1 MGTVY
6 LAEHVRTGRP
16 PFEAASSWDL
26 MGMHM
31 REPPPPLPAIGVDG
45 RSLVTLPLRELLQ
58 QMLAKS
64 PLGRPTMAEVA
75 ARLSGL
81 LRHGQP
87 GDVHSAGGMTES
99 KGGASRRLSIGLL
112 WGLLLRSLIAT
123 GLYARREHRLA
134 ELRRKETLAA
144 TQELLSVINRSLRPI
159 PGATTASHALLDT
172 TANLLGELHAQAPS
186 DLSDSYQARL
196 ANAYD
201 GMADVLE
208 LQSALLLAKT
218 TYEKALAI
226 RLTLLQHTPYTPSDP
241 VRRQEAVATYL
252 LHGDLLRT
260 QGQQRLA
267 LIDYEQAETL
277 LEPMW
282 KREPDK
288 KSYRWQMCGVLYRIS
303 QTQLSLGKSAA
314 SLAQAER
321 ALELLLRIAPTDQQG
336 ASYHLLLSRV
346 LLARWDARERL
357 GQSVAAEQDYSRALA
372 TVQGLLTAA
381 PQDVQCRRALIDSG
395 HKTIEQWL
403 RLGKLDAAE
412 PLATELVS
420 AAESLL
426 QTDGSHQ
433 GHKWRLSTS
442 LQLFGDVLLQRKHPD
457 EARRKFQRA
466 LELQES
472 LRAQSPESSRHRDR
486 AVLILE
492 RLGDAAQQGSFRS
505 WDRLLRPEQTG

>member
-1 MGTVY
+1 
-6 LAEHVRTGRP
+6 
-16 PFEAASSWDL
+16 
-26 MGMHM
+26 
-31 REPPPPLPAIGVDG
+31 
-45 RSLVTLPLRELLQ
+45 
-58 QMLAKS
+58 MLAKS
-64 PLGRPTMAEVA
+64 PLVRPTMAEVA

-87 GDVHSAGGMTES
+87 GDVHSSGVMTES
-99 KGGASRRLSIGLL
+99 KGRASRRLSIGLL
-112 WGLLLRSLIAT
+112 CGLLLLSLTAI

-159 PGATTASHALLDT
+159 PGATMASHALLDT

-186 DLSDSYQARL
+186 DLEVRESLIRLHTLRGELFRNHGGLPDAQREFSRAIELSESLVRTEPHSDSYQARL

-226 RLTLLQHTPYTPSDP
+226 RLTLLQHTPFDP
-241 VRRQEAVATYL
+241 ARRQEAVASYL

-288 KSYRWQMCGVLYRIS
+288 KSYRWQMCGVLFRIS

-314 SLAQAER
+314 SLA
-321 ALELLLRIAPTDQQG
+321 
-336 ASYHLLLSRV
+336 
-346 LLARWDARERL
+346 
-357 GQSVAAEQDYSRALA
+357 
-372 TVQGLLTAA
+372 
-381 PQDVQCRRALIDSG
+381 
-395 HKTIEQWL
+395 
-403 RLGKLDAAE
+403 
-412 PLATELVS
+412 
-420 AAESLL
+420 
-426 QTDGSHQ
+426 
-433 GHKWRLSTS
+433 
-442 LQLFGDVLLQRKHPD
+442 
-457 EARRKFQRA
+457 
-466 LELQES
+466 
-472 LRAQSPESSRHRDR
+472 
-486 AVLILE
+486 
-492 RLGDAAQQGSFRS
+492 
-505 WDRLLRPEQTG
+505 